1 MATSTPIRSVSVVC
15 TCRACGSVACSGEI
29 YCCSCQREIVRICAR
44 PAAPAHPM
52 LTRNVIAESRA
63 LTRRSPVSRVDL
75 PTDAFESLDETLD
88 RHRRNAA

>member
-29 YCCSCQREIVRICAR
+29 YCRACQREIDRICRR
-44 PAAPAHPM
+44 PATAHPM

-63 LTRRSPVSRVDL
+63 LTRRSPVSRADL
-75 PTDAFESLDETLD
+75 PTDAFENLDETLD